1 MKVPTAESTL
11 APTAL
16 STSSSRSSV
25 WEATSDSS
33 LQQTWHHFAI
43 HTPTAYREVRNK
55 AKEQYADCSALQ
67 QTSACSVCD
76 L

>member
-1 MKVPTAESTL
+1 MPTAESTL

-33 LQQTWHHFAI
+33 LQQTCNHLPSTHPQHIW
-43 HTPTAYREVRNK
+43 EVHGE
-55 AKEQYADCSALQ
+55 AKQQYAGYLCPAFNLEH
-67 QTSACSVCD
+67 A
-76 L
+76 